1 MTLKLE
7 SFAQIFVVITDDCLE
22 GADVFW
28 ERRQP
33 GYKGKLEGL
42 FMVNKCRAVIL
53 GITAWGIV
61 PIVGL
66 NSFCGRSENIKATAK
81 LEELC
86 ACEYIIKAGPENLS
100 KKAPIL
106 VKLDEYCV
114 PYTGLV
120 SDTS

>member
-1 MTLKLE
+1 
-7 SFAQIFVVITDDCLE
+7 
-22 GADVFW
+22 
-28 ERRQP
+28 
-33 GYKGKLEGL
+33 
-42 FMVNKCRAVIL
+42 MVNKCRAVVL
-53 GITAWGIV
+53 GITARGIV
-61 PIVGL
+61 PVVGL
-66 NSFCGRSENIKATAK
+66 NSFCVSSENVKDTAK